1 MTAIPAAAPSARS
14 LHRAARRHPQ
24 YGAVL
29 AAVLAW
35 SVLLAQHTAA
45 GHQHARAPAQHLLM
59 WTLMSVAM
67 MVPAALPA
75 VRHVAANSLPWRRQ
89 RAIGAFLGA
98 YLLVWVGLGVALTPL
113 VPARPDHRLLAAALL
128 VAAGWVVLPAA
139 GRFRRACHRTVP
151 LPPRG
156 WPATRGAVLFGL
168 RHGLACLG
176 MCWPLMVVMAVA
188 GSPALWWMAGLSAA
202 SAAVRQRRRA
212 APPVAVLLATAA
224 VIVLLSG

>member
-1 MTAIPAAAPSARS
+1 MTAIAAPSARS
-14 LHRAARRHPQ
+14 ILHRAARRHPQ

-35 SVLLAQHTAA
+35 SVLLAQHTTA
-45 GHQHARAPAQHLLM
+45 GHQHARPAAQHLLM

-67 MVPAALPA
+67 MVPVALPA
-75 VRHVAANSLPWRRQ
+75 VRHVAANSLAWRRQ
-89 RAIGAFLGA
+89 RAIGGFLGA
-98 YLLVWVGLGVALTPL
+98 YLLVWVGLGVALTP
-113 VPARPDHRLLAAALL
+113 VARAWPDHRLLAAALV
-128 VAAGWVVLPAA
+128 VAAGWVVLPTA

-156 WPATRGAVLFGL
+156 WPATRGTVLFGL
-168 RHGLACLG
+168 RHGVACLG
-176 MCWPLMVVMAVA
+176 MCWPLMTVMAVA

-202 SAAVRQRRRA
+202 SAAVKLRQRT

-224 VIVLLSG
+224 VVVLLRG